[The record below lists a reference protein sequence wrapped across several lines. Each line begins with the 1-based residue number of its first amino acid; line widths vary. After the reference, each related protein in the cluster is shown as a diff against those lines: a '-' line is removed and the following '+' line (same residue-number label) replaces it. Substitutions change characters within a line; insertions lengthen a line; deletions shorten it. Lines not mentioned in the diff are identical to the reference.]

1 MAYPLSE
8 LFRCSMQSAHG
19 YAQLSKEPTFPQGL
33 RDYFYSMMLDMCGE
47 ARQALHRAAQAVQS

>member
-19 YAQLSKEPTFPQGL
+19 YSQLTKEMSLPQKE
-33 RDYFYSMMLDMCGE
+33 RDYFYSMMLYMCDN
-47 ARQALHRAAQAVQS
+47 ARQALRRAAQAVQS

>member
-8 LFRCSMQSAHG
+8 LFRCSMQSAHD

-33 RDYFYSMMLDMCGE
+33 RNYFYSIMLDMCEE

>member
-19 YAQLSKEPTFPQGL
+19 YSQLTNEKSLPQKE
-33 RDYFYSMMLDMCGE
+33 RDYFYSMMLYMCDN
-47 ARQALHRAAQAVQS
+47 AQQALHRAAQAVQS